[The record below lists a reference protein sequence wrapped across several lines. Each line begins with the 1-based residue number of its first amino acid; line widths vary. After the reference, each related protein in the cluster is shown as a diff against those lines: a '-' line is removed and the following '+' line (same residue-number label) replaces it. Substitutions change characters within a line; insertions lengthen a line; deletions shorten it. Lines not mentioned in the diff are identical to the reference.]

1 MQNGTLCGQSY
12 TKMLSAGHINIV
24 ADIKL
29 RVWQKYIY
37 FFIFRPSKEEGKDQD
52 SIQSSNT
59 GHHKGK

>member
-29 RVWQKYIY
+29 SVWQKYIY
-37 FFIFRPSKEEGKDQD
+37 FLFFDQVRKKAKIR
-52 SIQSSNT
+52 IQYNQVTHWTS
-59 GHHKGK
+59 

>member
-37 FFIFRPSKEEGKDQD
+37 FLFFDQVRKKAKIR
-52 SIQSSNT
+52 IQYNQVTHWTS
-59 GHHKGK
+59 